1 MEFFGIG
8 GLELLMLLVV
18 ALIIFGPD
26 KLGGAARTMG
36 KTIGEVK
43 RQAQEAQQALKQQVD
58 LRELD
63 ISSDLNLNAPEPGP
77 GPSRQHPERTDAG
90 GESEP
95 PASMSH

>member
-63 ISSDLNLNAPEPGP
+63 ISSDLNLDTPEPGP
-77 GPSRQHPERTDAG
+77 EPSRQRPERASAG